1 MARCSLAIEDARRE
15 ALDEV
20 AADDVGALGQDVDRV
35 DRLFGHGEP
44 LLRSTRSLDGL
55 LQLPEQRV
63 LHVEPKRL
71 VEKRAY

>member
-44 LLRSTRSLDGL
+44 LLRAAGTFDGL
-55 LQLPEQRV
+55 LELAEEWV
-63 LHVEPKRL
+63 VDVVPKRL
-71 VEKRAY
+71 VQ